1 MDDNDERGA
10 GLRFWLAVLGLLV
23 AAIIAGVI
31 VFIVIGWAWYAWGFL
46 AVMLLIGAV
55 LIGFGYVYDR
65 REQNRRRRLAD

>member
-1 MDDNDERGA
+1 MDGNDEKGG
-10 GLRFWLAVLGLLV
+10 GLRFWLTVLGLLV

-46 AVMLLIGAV
+46 AVMLLVGAA

-65 REQNRRRRLAD
+65 REQNRRRRLAG

>member
-1 MDDNDERGA
+1 MDDNDEKGA
-10 GLRFWLAVLGLLV
+10 GLRFWLTVLGLLV

-46 AVMLLIGAV
+46 AVMLLVGAA

-65 REQNRRRRLAD
+65 REQNRRRRLAG

>member
-10 GLRFWLAVLGLLV
+10 GLRFWLSVLGLLV
-23 AAIIAGVI
+23 AAIIAGVV

-46 AVMLLIGAV
+46 AVMLLVGAV

-65 REQNRRRRLAD
+65 REQNRRRRLAG